1 MAAKIAVVTPEV
13 PFVWEPEGIQ
23 RLWFFPEGSEYLRY
37 SPHFHAI
44 YDSGFRS
51 NLPLTHMF
59 VAVIDGKLSIKNY
72 EGYTTARITVSDHV
86 WYVRGTNR
94 RRRAQWAYAM
104 TIPDR
109 WVYLRSGRARIG
121 YSGHINR
128 KGIDGR

>member
-13 PFVWEPEGIQ
+13 PFIWEPEGVQ

-59 VAVIDGKLSIKNY
+59 VVVMDGKLSVKDY
-72 EGYTTARITVSDHV
+72 WGRTTHRIEVSDHT
-86 WYVRGTNR
+86 WYFRNTNCQ
-94 RRRAQWAYAM
+94 RRARWAYAL
-104 TIPDR
+104 TIPGR
-109 WVYLRSGRARIG
+109 RAYQRSGRG
-121 YSGHINR
+121 
-128 KGIDGR
+128 